1 MIVKPIPNKLL
12 GDEIILQKPTESGWS
27 DVYIHN
33 VRAER
38 VSSVEDSYSTSP
50 REKTELIVW
59 YDCVNSYPE
68 ASFEAGMRV
77 KFGGEIFEITKSKVY
92 RAENPHHCKFNAVK
106 IGEAAESEVV

>member
-1 MIVKPIPNKLL
+1 MTVKPIPNKLL
-12 GDEIILQKPTESGWS
+12 GDEIILQRPSADGWS

-38 VSSVEDSYSTSP
+38 VSSVDDSYSNNP

-68 ASFEAGMRV
+68 TSFEAGMRV

-92 RAENPHHCKFNAVK
+92 RAEKPHHCKLTAIK
-106 IGEAAESEVV
+106 IGETAQSEEG